1 MHFTQE
7 TIQKIAAQRFAKEEA
22 QRKAEE
28 ERAAREVAAAA
39 AALAEAG
46 RLARIRAEQ
55 EREEARLRAERALA
69 EERVRE
75 EAAALEAAV
84 EAELER
90 LRNRSELEVL
100 QDEVAELKKELS
112 HLKKPSFS
120 VSLSKN
126 SFDACGR
133 QKWMGYLK
141 ITPNNCGWVDP
152 TPGTE
157 KELWL
162 VYKDYT
168 TGCGVERQIKCP
180 ERHEIQV
187 QAINME
193 IVSAIWRG
201 KVFGGR
207 IEGFGPRSVPL
218 LLDNPYKKAY
228 NPACPLGE
236 LDVVDA
242 VRACVSI
249 CEWH

>member
-1 MHFTQE
+1 MPFTQE
-7 TIQKIAAQRFAKEEA
+7 TIQQIAAQRFAKEEA
-22 QRKAEE
+22 QRKAEAE
-28 ERAAREVAAAA
+28 KAARDAAAA
-39 AALAEAG
+39 SAALAEAE

-69 EERVRE
+69 EEKVRA

-100 QDEVAELKKELS
+100 RDEVAELKKKLS
-112 HLKKPSFS
+112 EINKPSLSMTFS
-120 VSLSKN
+120 NN
-126 SFDACGR
+126 SFAACGR

-141 ITPNNCGWVDP
+141 ITPSSCAWVDP

-180 ERHEIQV
+180 ERQEIQV
-187 QAINME
+187 QAVNME

-207 IEGFGPRSVPL
+207 TEGFGPRSVPL
-218 LLDNPYKKAY
+218 MLDNPYKKPY

-236 LDVVDA
+236 LDVSDA
-242 VRACVSI
+242 IRTCVCI
-249 CEWH
+249 CDWN

>member
-1 MHFTQE
+1 MPFTQE
-7 TIQKIAAQRFAKEEA
+7 IINQIATQRFAEEEA
-22 QRKAEE
+22 RRKAEAE
-28 ERAAREVAAAA
+28 KVACDRAAAS
-39 AALAEAG
+39 AALAEAE

-69 EERVRE
+69 EEKMRE

-100 QDEVAELKKELS
+100 RDEVAELKKQLS
-112 HLKKPSFS
+112 EINKPFLPVTVSKTSSSCCERKKW
-120 VSLSKN
+120 L
-126 SFDACGR
+126 
-133 QKWMGYLK
+133 GYLK
-141 ITPNNCGWVDP
+141 INPSSCGWVDP

-168 TGCGVERQIKCP
+168 TGCGVERQMKYSERDVIK
-180 ERHEIQV
+180 V

-207 IEGFGPRSVPL
+207 TEGFGPRSVPL
-218 LLDNPYKKAY
+218 MLDNPYNKAF

-236 LDVVDA
+236 LDVADA
-242 VRACVSI
+242 IRKCVCI
-249 CEWH
+249 NDWH